1 MDLYLLNGRAFL
13 PLLLYHGLV
22 KGMKHG
28 VSAVVVLLHPVVE
41 HVGNPCP
48 PL

>member
-1 MDLYLLNGRAFL
+1 MNLYLLNGRAVL
-13 PLLLYHGLV
+13 PLLLYHELV
-22 KGMKHG
+22 KGMKRG

-41 HVGNPCP
+41 YVGNPCP